1 MTRVVRLAPT
11 DRNEHFFLSVNN
23 IIIHMKWYQNDYV
36 KLATIIVGS
45 IVAFTLLS
53 KYQIISS
60 EGYDAMASIMPTVT
74 SKVAPAVVP
83 TYGVNAPVG
92 LTTQTGVMP
101 TSAPPYA
108 PVQPMQAISPLT
120 SVVDPVPVD
129 DGMGVKGY
137 ASSYADRP
145 KDCFPKD
152 QLNAEELL
160 PKDPYSQWAAVN
172 PDGQGALAD
181 RNFLSAGYHIGI
193 DTQGSSLRNASYDL
207 RPAPPN
213 PMVKVSPWANST
225 ITPQENVKTWD
236 IV

>member
-1 MTRVVRLAPT
+1 
-11 DRNEHFFLSVNN
+11 
-23 IIIHMKWYQNDYV
+23 MKWYRNDYV

-45 IVAFTLLS
+45 IMAFVLLS
-53 KYQIISS
+53 KYQIISN

-74 SKVAPAVVP
+74 PSVAPAVVP
-83 TYGVNAPVG
+83 TYGTNAPVG
-92 LTTQTGVMP
+92 LMTQTGVMP

-108 PVQPMQAISPLT
+108 PVQPVQTTSPTT
-120 SVVDPVPVD
+120 SLVDPVAMD
-129 DGMGVKGY
+129 DGVGMKGY
-137 ASSYADRP
+137 ASSYAERP

-172 PDGQGALAD
+172 PDGQGALQD

-193 DTQGSSLRNASYDL
+193 DTQGSSLRNPSYDL

-213 PMVKVSPWANST
+213 PMVKVSPWQNST
-225 ITPQENVKTWD
+225 IIPEANTKTWD

>member
-1 MTRVVRLAPT
+1 
-11 DRNEHFFLSVNN
+11 
-23 IIIHMKWYQNDYV
+23 MKWYRNDYV

-45 IVAFTLLS
+45 IMAFVLLS
-53 KYQIISS
+53 KYQIISN

-74 SKVAPAVVP
+74 PSVAPAVVP
-83 TYGVNAPVG
+83 TYGTNAPVG
-92 LTTQTGVMP
+92 LMTQTGVMP

-108 PVQPMQAISPLT
+108 PVQPVQTTSPTT
-120 SVVDPVPVD
+120 SLVDPVAMD
-129 DGMGVKGY
+129 DGVGMKGY
-137 ASSYADRP
+137 ASSYAERP

-172 PDGQGALAD
+172 PDGVGNLSD

-193 DTQGSSLRNASYDL
+193 DTQGSSLRNANYDL
-207 RPAPPN
+207 RPSPAN
-213 PMVKVSPWANST
+213 PMVRISPWNQST
-225 ITPQENVKTWD
+225 ITPESNVKSWD